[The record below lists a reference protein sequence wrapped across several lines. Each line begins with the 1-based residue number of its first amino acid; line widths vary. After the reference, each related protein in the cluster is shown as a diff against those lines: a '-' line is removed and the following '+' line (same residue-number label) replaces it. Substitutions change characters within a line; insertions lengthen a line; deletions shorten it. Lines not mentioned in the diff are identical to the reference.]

1 MNNCYTS
8 KNENINQM
16 YEEYGALVTSRVD
29 RFLDRLFAFFA
40 ALLGFCRRREVRRVL
55 RYATVAICFF
65 CFLGLVGGI
74 EQELISVGLGV
85 VSGLLLIFVEILC
98 LK

>member
-8 KNENINQM
+8 KNEHREQM

-29 RFLDRLFAFFA
+29 RFLDRFFAFIA

-55 RYATVAICFF
+55 RYATVAACFF